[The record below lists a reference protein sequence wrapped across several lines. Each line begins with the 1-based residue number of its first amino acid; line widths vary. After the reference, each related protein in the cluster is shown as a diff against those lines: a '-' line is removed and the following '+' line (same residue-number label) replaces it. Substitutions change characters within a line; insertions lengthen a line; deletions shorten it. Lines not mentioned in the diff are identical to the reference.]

1 MTAAPAAVPADP
13 DAAWLERA
21 AAGDEPAFAHLVDRH
36 LPRLHALAWRALGST
51 AEAEEV
57 TQETLLRAWRQLPE
71 WRPGQARFSTWLHR
85 VALNLVNDRLR
96 ARREQVPIED
106 AELVS
111 RAPGPEREA
120 SDTQRAARVR
130 AALQALPER
139 QRDAMLLCHFEELG
153 NIEAAAALDVSVE
166 ALESLLSRARRALR
180 LTLSDART
188 DDSHDGA

>member
-1 MTAAPAAVPADP
+1 MTPAPAAAPADP
-13 DAAWLERA
+13 DAAWLARA

-57 TQETLLRAWRQLPE
+57 TQETLLRAWRQLPA
-71 WRPGQARFSTWLHR
+71 WQAGKALFSTWLHR

-96 ARREQVPIED
+96 ARREQVPIENVD
-106 AELVS
+106 VPSQA
-111 RAPGPEREA
+111 AGPEGEA
-120 SDTQRAARVR
+120 SQAQRAARVR

-139 QRDAMLLCHFEELG
+139 QRDAILLCHFEGMG
-153 NIEAAAALDVSVE
+153 NIEAAATLEIGVE

-188 DDSHDGA
+188 DDS